1 MSTSDESSNVV
12 KWFSTQNRDKAPFC
26 IRLFTWQT
34 LPSDVTN
41 SSMWRDKLIYVTW
54 QTHLCDVTNL
64 SMWRDKAMWR
74 NKLICVTRL
83 CSMCAISRDERI
95 HPCATCIYD
104 PRTHPYMSDIH
115 IRSMREHYT
124 HHTWH
129 VSLIRVTWRIHIR
142 DVWRDTLINA
152 FAAYQA
158 RVEGPNTLL
167 NPKPKH
173 FLTLFPNTSSGFRP
187 QNFAFRV

>member
-12 KWFSTQNRDKAPFC
+12 KWCSTQNRDKAPFY

-54 QTHLCDVTNL
+54 QTHLCDVTNS
-64 SMWRDKAMWR
+64 SMWHDKAMWS
-74 NKLICVTRL
+74 NKLICMTRL

-95 HPCATCIYD
+95 HPWAIDIYD
-104 PRTHPYMSDIH
+104 PRTHPSMSDIH

-158 RVEGPNTLL
+158 RVEA
-167 NPKPKH
+167 
-173 FLTLFPNTSSGFRP
+173 PNTS
-187 QNFAFRV
+187 